1 MMDDNDKLGAMF
13 AVLED
18 QQAVVQSAIAGLA
31 QERKAMEATI
41 NAMKNTSGALQK
53 ATGDAAARAVVES
66 IGQAPKT
73 AVAALDQAMAALDE
87 AVGQMHDAGAWL
99 TYKAVAAVAGIG
111 LLMVLAMYVLGRFMM
126 PSEADREEL
135 VQLRAERAE
144 LEANIADLT
153 KRGAKIKL
161 NTCGNR
167 LCIEASSNQG
177 KDQAGNP
184 VPMGAWETVDGRKVA
199 LVIPRGY

>member
-1 MMDDNDKLGAMF
+1 MMDDHDKLSAMF
-13 AVLED
+13 AVMEE
-18 QQAVVQSAIAGLA
+18 QQAAVQSAVAGLA
-31 QERKAMEATI
+31 QERKAMATTI
-41 NAMKNTSGALQK
+41 DAMKSTSGTLQK

-73 AVAALDQAMAALDE
+73 ALIALDQAVAALDE
-87 AVGQMHDAGAWL
+87 AVDQMRSAGAWA
-99 TYKAVAAVAGIG
+99 TYKAVAAISVVG
-111 LLMVLAMYVLGRFMM
+111 LVMVLAMYGLGRFMM
-126 PSEADREEL
+126 PSDADREEIA
-135 VQLRAERAE
+135 QLRAEKAE

-153 KRGAKIKL
+153 KRGARIKL

>member
-1 MMDDNDKLGAMF
+1 MDDHDKLGAMF
-13 AVLED
+13 AVMEE
-18 QQAVVQSAIAGLA
+18 QQAAVQSAIAGLA
-31 QERKAMEATI
+31 QERKAMAAAI
-41 NAMKNTSGALQK
+41 DAMKNTSGTIQK
-53 ATGDAAARAVVES
+53 ATGDAAARAVMES

-73 AVAALDQAMAALDE
+73 ATTALNQAAGALHE
-87 AVGQMHDAGAWL
+87 ATEQVRSAGAWL
-99 TYKAVAAVAGIG
+99 TFKVAASVAGAG
-111 LLMVLAMYVLGRFMM
+111 LVMVLAMYVLGRFML
-126 PSEADREEL
+126 PSDADWQEL
-135 VQLRAERAE
+135 AQLRVEKAE
-144 LEANIADLT
+144 LEANIADLN

-184 VPMGAWETVDGRKVA
+184 VPLGAWETVDGRKVA